1 MTIWRLTWP
10 HGPQHTTELR
20 IADCLTEATA
30 EQLRDGLKAL
40 GYGTTAIAAV
50 EVNDA

>member
-1 MTIWRLTWP
+1 MTIYRLTWP

-30 EQLRDGLKAL
+30 MQLADGLKAL
-40 GYGTTAIAAV
+40 GYGISAIAAV
-50 EVNDA
+50 EVNE